1 MSIGNLLWSYE
12 GRIGRA
18 RFWLG
23 VLLVILISMAF
34 GAVGGLLNILP
45 VDPQSGELAA
55 EEIGA
60 FGLLYA
66 LVTAVVLIYAQLAV
80 YVKRFHD
87 RGKSGWWVLIA
98 FVPVIGFFWILI
110 ELGMLPGDP
119 GPNAYGLPEPGGGT
133 AVHA

>member
-1 MSIGNLLWSYE
+1 MSISNLLFSYE

-23 VLLVILISMAF
+23 VLLLILMSMAF
-34 GAVGGLLNILP
+34 CAVGGLLNILP
-45 VDPQSGELAA
+45 LDARGQFAA
-55 EEIGA
+55 EELGA
-60 FGLLYA
+60 LGLLYA

-98 FVPVIGFFWILI
+98 LVPVIGFFWILI

-119 GPNAYGLPEPGGGT
+119 GPNAYGLPEPGGGA

>member
-1 MSIGNLLWSYE
+1 MSTGSLLWSYE

-23 VLLVILISMAF
+23 VLLVILMSIALGIIGSLFGIPIDSSRGVVVEEISAA
-34 GAVGGLLNILP
+34 GALYL
-45 VDPQSGELAA
+45 LAA
-55 EEIGA
+55 
-60 FGLLYA
+60 F
-66 LVTAVVLIYAQLAV
+66 VAVAYAQLAV

-87 RGKSGWWVLIA
+87 RGKTGWWVLIA

-119 GPNAYGLPEPGGGT
+119 GPNAYGPPEYSSPVL
-133 AVHA
+133 A